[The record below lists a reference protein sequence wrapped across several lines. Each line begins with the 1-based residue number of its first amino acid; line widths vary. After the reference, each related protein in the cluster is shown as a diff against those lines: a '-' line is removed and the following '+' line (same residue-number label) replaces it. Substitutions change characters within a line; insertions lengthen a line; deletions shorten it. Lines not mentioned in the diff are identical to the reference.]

1 MATRRSG
8 LRHPDLA
15 ARPCPNLLDRLAG
28 PRVPG
33 LHRLEE
39 VQNVLRARGS
49 PQSQEPMVG
58 VRKRP
63 PTADGDEAGVA
74 IFGEDHGVGVPWRG
88 VLGWR
93 SARCGSGARRE
104 LDDVNGISLS

>member
-1 MATRRSG
+1 MPESAGSPRG
-8 LRHPDLA
+8 A
-15 ARPCPNLLDRLAG
+15 AG
-28 PRVPG
+28 PRV
-33 LHRLEE
+33 HRLEE

-74 IFGEDHGVGVPWRG
+74 IFGEDHGK
-88 VLGWR
+88 
-93 SARCGSGARRE
+93 
-104 LDDVNGISLS
+104 IT

>member
-1 MATRRSG
+1 MRYHGRLAGRIRGVPGGSAQLSCRRHGVATRRAG

-15 ARPCPNLLDRLAG
+15 ARPGPDLLDRETG
-28 PRVPG
+28 PRVRG

-39 VQNVLRARGS
+39 MQNVLRARGS

-74 IFGEDHGVGVPWRG
+74 IFGEDHGGNAAGR
-88 VLGWR
+88 
-93 SARCGSGARRE
+93 
-104 LDDVNGISLS
+104 